1 MDAIDSSKRGEI
13 IETLRNKSILK
24 QKVFDNTYS
33 VLMSLKEILEEY
45 AVEANEVLEGSD
57 RRIKLEYRDRGKF
70 EAQLQLAGD
79 ILIFSM
85 HTNVFQ
91 FERDNIIWK
100 NSYVTQNKDNAYC
113 GVIHIYNFLSDSFRY
128 NRSSDEGYLIGRIFI
143 NREMQY
149 LVEGKRQVS
158 FRHNNFGQGVINTQA
173 LIEIV
178 ESAIGYTLDF
188 DLLVPP
194 FDTIKIASVE
204 QMNTKIENSRL
215 QTGKRLGYQY
225 NSDDI

>member
-1 MDAIDSSKRGEI
+1 MELPDSRRSEI
-13 IETLRNKSILK
+13 VNLLKDKATLK
-24 QKVFDNTYS
+24 QLVYDNTYA
-33 VLMSLKEILEEY
+33 VMTQLKEILQEY
-45 AVEANEVLEGSD
+45 AVEANDLLEGSD
-57 RRIKLEYRDRGKF
+57 RRIKLDYRDRGRH
-70 EAQLQLAGD
+70 EAQLQMAGD

-100 NSYVTQNKDNAYC
+100 NSYVQKDRSNAYC

-128 NRSSDEGYLIGRIFI
+128 NRQGDEGYLIGRIFV

-149 LVEGKRQVS
+149 LVEGKRQIS
-158 FRHNNFGQGVINTQA
+158 FKHNNFGSGVIDSESLT
-173 LIEIV
+173 EII
-178 ESAIGYTLDF
+178 ESAIGYTLEF

-204 QMNTKIENSRL
+204 QMNTKIENSRG

>member
-1 MDAIDSSKRGEI
+1 MELPASRRSEI
-13 IETLRNKSILK
+13 VGNLKEKSTLK
-24 QKVFDNTYS
+24 QLVYDNTYS
-33 VLMSLKEILEEY
+33 VMSQLKDILQEY
-45 AVEANEVLEGSD
+45 AVEANEILEGSD
-57 RRIKLEYRDRGKF
+57 RRIKLEYRDRGKH
-70 EAQLQLAGD
+70 EAQLQMAGD

-91 FERDNIIWK
+91 FERENIIWK
-100 NSYVTQNKDNAYC
+100 NSYIQKDKNNSYC
-113 GVIHIYNFLSDSFRY
+113 GVINIYNFLSDSFKF
-128 NRSSDEGYLIGRIFI
+128 NRQNDEGYLIGRIFV

-158 FRHNNFGQGVINTQA
+158 FRHNNFGNGAINTES
-173 LIEIV
+173 LTEII
-178 ESAIGYTLDF
+178 ESAIGYTLEF

-204 QMNTKIENSRL
+204 QMNTKIENSRG

>member
-1 MDAIDSSKRGEI
+1 MELPASRRTEI
-13 IETLRNKSILK
+13 VDTLK
-24 QKVFDNTYS
+24 QRASLKQLVHDNTYN
-33 VLMSLKEILEEY
+33 VLMQLKEILQEY
-45 AVEANEVLEGSD
+45 AVEANDILEGAD
-57 RRIKLEYRDRGKF
+57 RRIKLEYRDRGKH

-100 NSYVTQNKDNAYC
+100 NSYVQKEKDNAYC
-113 GVIHIYNFLSDSFRY
+113 GVINIYNFLTDSFKF
-128 NRSSDEGYLIGRIFI
+128 NRINDEGYLIGRIFI

-149 LVEGKRQVS
+149 LVEGKRQIS
-158 FRHNNFGQGVINTQA
+158 FRHNNFGNGAITTDA
-173 LIEIV
+173 LTEII
-178 ESAIGYTLDF
+178 ESAIGYTLEF

-204 QMNTKIENSRL
+204 QMNTKIENSRH

-225 NSDDI
+225 NSDDV